1 MRGFAILGMLAL
13 PCLAVFDYAIVAAAF
28 LGKPQG
34 GEWALVAMAALLVA
48 SFVLSCGWL
57 VFVAQNALLVL
68 VTAHALLGGPM
79 PNVSDLIQ
87 LLGLFAIGNLLAWPV
102 AQLAERWRTPK
113 NVRS

>member
-1 MRGFAILGMLAL
+1 MRGFAIIGMLAL

-34 GEWALVAMAALLVA
+34 GEWALVAMAALVVA

-57 VFVAQNALLVL
+57 IYVAQNAVLVL

-79 PNVSDLIQ
+79 PNVNDLIQ
-87 LLGLFAIGNLLAWPV
+87 LLGLFVIGNLLAWPV
-102 AQLAERWRTPK
+102 AQLAERWRTLK